1 MKTSAEDLTN
11 KAKQYLKDVYGEDT
25 VSMTVEENGV
35 EDGNGVL
42 AVECTVLIAGEAS
55 NWFKQFTFKND
66 RVTNMTWQRK

>member
-1 MKTSAEDLTN
+1 METNEKNLTD

-25 VSMTVEENGV
+25 VSMTVEDNGV

-55 NWFKQFTFKND
+55 DWSKQFTFKND

>member
-1 MKTSAEDLTN
+1 METSAKELTD
-11 KAKQYLKDVYGEDT
+11 KAKQYLKDVYGEDS

-42 AVECTVLIAGEAS
+42 AVDCTVLTAGEKS
-55 NWFKQFTFKND
+55 DWSKQSTFKNG